1 MRILHLLNH
10 IQNIGNGIVNVAID
24 LACLQSKSGHVV
36 AIAAGQGTIAER
48 CDHETYQP
56 LLTTYGVHYYD
67 LNQKRKFANLLQDG
81 WSISTDYSRLSARHR
96 THSHDDRRCAG
107 QSTAF

>member
-67 LNQKRKFANLLQDG
+67 LNQKRKFAN
-81 WSISTDYSRLSARHR
+81 
-96 THSHDDRRCAG
+96 
-107 QSTAF
+107 